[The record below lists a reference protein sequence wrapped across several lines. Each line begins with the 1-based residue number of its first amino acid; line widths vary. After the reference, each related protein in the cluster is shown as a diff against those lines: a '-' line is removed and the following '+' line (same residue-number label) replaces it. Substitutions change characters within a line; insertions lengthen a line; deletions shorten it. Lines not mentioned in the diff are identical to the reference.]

1 MKIDLKLKLANF
13 FIVLFYM
20 LESFSR
26 KYQRELAIINLF
38 QVIFFKKEMIFEFLD
53 DYFKKLLA
61 NYINNKI
68 DIDLKIWSIVR
79 YTDFSILNE
88 LEKALLILLFLEV
101 LYSNLPLKVILSIY
115 INLSIKYC
123 RKNFNKLIPV
133 FLSKI
138 KND

>member
-1 MKIDLKLKLANF
+1 LKIDLKLKLANF

>member
-1 MKIDLKLKLANF
+1 
-13 FIVLFYM
+13 
-20 LESFSR
+20 
-26 KYQRELAIINLF
+26 
-38 QVIFFKKEMIFEFLD
+38 MIFEFLD